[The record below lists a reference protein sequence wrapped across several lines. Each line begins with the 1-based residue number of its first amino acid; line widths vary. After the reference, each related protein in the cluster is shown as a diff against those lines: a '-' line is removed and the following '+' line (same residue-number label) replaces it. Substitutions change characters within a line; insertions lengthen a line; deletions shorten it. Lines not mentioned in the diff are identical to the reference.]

1 MTWVKGCLK
10 WMTVKIK
17 KDEMTGEYVVKN
29 NLNLKREREEKEKNH
44 GENCI

>member
-17 KDEMTGEYVVKN
+17 KDEMTREYVVKN

-44 GENCI
+44 LG